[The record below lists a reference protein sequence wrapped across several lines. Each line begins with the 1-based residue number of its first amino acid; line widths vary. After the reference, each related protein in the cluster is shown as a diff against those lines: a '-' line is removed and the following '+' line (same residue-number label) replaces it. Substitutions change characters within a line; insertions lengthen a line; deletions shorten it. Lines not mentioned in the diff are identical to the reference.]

1 MITEIFMKI
10 LLESLEARIDDRIF
24 PQFLK
29 KSIVMTDIIPFDQR
43 DGYIWYNGE
52 FVEWKNAKVHVLNH
66 GLHYASCVFEG
77 ERVYNK
83 KIFKSNEHSQRLHKS
98 AEIIGFKVPF
108 SVEQLNAAK
117 EAAVAKQNITDGYVR
132 AFAWRGSEKMA
143 ISAQHNKIHVAI
155 ACWAWPP
162 YYSKEAREAGL
173 KLKFARYKRPSP
185 ETAPVAAKA
194 AGLYMICT
202 ISKHEAESAGY
213 NDALM
218 LDYRGYLAEATGAN
232 LFLVMKNGELHTPLP
247 DCFLNGITRLTVI
260 DLAKKRGIKVVERH
274 IMPEELSDAMDAFL
288 TGSAA
293 EITRIGSIEDKFKY
307 PKISQMTL
315 DLMQDYHNLVRS

>member
-1 MITEIFMKI
+1 MNE
-10 LLESLEARIDDRIF
+10 
-24 PQFLK
+24 
-29 KSIVMTDIIPFDQR
+29 IIPFDQR
-43 DGYIWYNGE
+43 DGFIWYNGK
-52 FVEWKNAKVHVLNH
+52 FVEWRDAKVHVLNH

-77 ERVYNK
+77 ERIYNK
-83 KIFKSNEHSQRLHKS
+83 KIFKCDEHSARLHSS
-98 AEIIGFKVPF
+98 AKIMGFEIPF
-108 SVEQLNAAK
+108 SVEELSKAK
-117 EAAVAKQNITDGYVR
+117 KEIAAKQNIIDGYMR

-143 ISAQHNKIHVAI
+143 VSAQGNKIHAAI
-155 ACWAWPP
+155 ACWTWPP
-162 YYSKEAREAGL
+162 YYSEESRRAGL

-202 ISKHEAESAGY
+202 ISKHEAEREGY

-218 LDYRGYLAEATGAN
+218 LDYRGFLAEATGAN

-260 DLAKKRGIKVVERH
+260 DLAKKRGIKIVERH
-274 IMPEELSDAMDAFL
+274 IKPEELSDAVDAFL

-293 EITRIGSIEDKFKY
+293 EITRIGSVEDKFHY
-307 PKISQMTL
+307 PTPSQITL
-315 DLMQDYHNLVRS
+315 DLMSDYNQLVRS

>member
-1 MITEIFMKI
+1 MSD
-10 LLESLEARIDDRIF
+10 L
-24 PQFLK
+24 
-29 KSIVMTDIIPFDQR
+29 IPFDQR
-43 DGYIWYNGE
+43 DGFIWQDGK
-52 FVEWKNAKVHVLNH
+52 FVEWKEAKVHVLNH

-77 ERVYNK
+77 ERIYNR
-83 KIFKSNEHSQRLHKS
+83 KIFKFNEHSTRLHASAKMIGFDIPYS
-98 AEIIGFKVPF
+98 VEELNEAKKAIAEI
-108 SVEQLNAAK
+108 
-117 EAAVAKQNITDGYVR
+117 QNITDGYMR

-143 ISAQHNKIHVAI
+143 ISAQQNKIHVAI
-155 ACWAWPP
+155 ACWPWPP
-162 YYSKEAREAGL
+162 YYSEEARKAGL

-185 ETAPVAAKA
+185 ETAPTASKA

-202 ISKHEAESAGY
+202 ISKHEAECEGY

-218 LDYRGYLAEATGAN
+218 LDYRGFLAEATGAN

-274 IMPEELSDAMDAFL
+274 IKPEEFSDAIDAFL

-293 EITRIGSIEDKFKY
+293 ELTRIGSIENKHNY
-307 PKISQMTL
+307 PTPSQMTL
-315 DLMQDYHNLVRS
+315 DLMQDYSDLVRA

>member
-1 MITEIFMKI
+1 MSD
-10 LLESLEARIDDRIF
+10 LL
-24 PQFLK
+24 
-29 KSIVMTDIIPFDQR
+29 PFDQR
-43 DGYIWYNGE
+43 DGFIWHDGK
-52 FVEWKNAKVHVLNH
+52 FVEWKEAKLHVLTH
-66 GLHYASCVFEG
+66 GLHYGSCVFEG
-77 ERVYNK
+77 EKIYNG
-83 KIFKSNEHSQRLHKS
+83 KIFKCNEHSVRLHKS
-98 AEIIGFKVPF
+98 AELIGFEIPF
-108 SVEQLNAAK
+108 SVEELDKVKK
-117 EAAVAKQNITDGYVR
+117 ELSVKQNIVDGYMR

-155 ACWAWPP
+155 ACWPWPP
-162 YYSKEAREAGL
+162 YYSDEARRAGL

-202 ISKHEAESAGY
+202 ISKHEAEREGY

-218 LDYRGYLAEATGAN
+218 LDYRGFLAEATGAN

-260 DLAKKRGIKVVERH
+260 DLARKRGIKVVERH
-274 IMPEELSDAMDAFL
+274 IKPEELADADDVFL

-293 EITRIGSIEDKFKY
+293 EITRVGAIEDKFSY
-307 PKISQMTL
+307 PQINQMTL
-315 DLMQDYHNLVRS
+315 DLMNDYHTLVRS

>member
-1 MITEIFMKI
+1 MAN
-10 LLESLEARIDDRIF
+10 L
-24 PQFLK
+24 
-29 KSIVMTDIIPFDQR
+29 IPFDQR
-43 DGYIWYNGE
+43 DGVIWYNGK
-52 FVEWKNAKVHVLNH
+52 FVEWKEAKVHVLNH

-77 ERVYNK
+77 EKIYNG
-83 KIFKSNEHSQRLHKS
+83 KIFKCTEHSKRLHAS
-98 AEIIGFKVPF
+98 ANIIGFEIPF
-108 SVEQLNAAK
+108 SVEELDNVKK
-117 EAAVAKQNITDGYVR
+117 ESVIKQNITEGYMR

-143 ISAQHNKIHVAI
+143 ISAQNNKIHVAI
-155 ACWAWPP
+155 ACWPWPP
-162 YYSKEAREAGL
+162 YYSEEARRAGL

-185 ETAPVAAKA
+185 DTAPTAAKA

-202 ISKHEAESAGY
+202 ISKHEAEREGY

-274 IMPEELSDAMDAFL
+274 IKPEELANAADVFL

-293 EITRIGSIEDKFKY
+293 EITRVGAVEDKFYY
-307 PKISQMTL
+307 PQANQMTL
-315 DLMQDYHNLVRS
+315 DLMDDYHRLVRS